1 MCPRTGSS
9 LGTFSG
15 YDSESQEKQVV
26 PGGHGASKGVARV
39 PALLSAGVVS
49 AVRALPSK
57 VLAPTT
63 GGGKTSTTGKRR
75 KSRPVPPRP
84 ARAPPLSLRPR
95 YPRPR
100 SGRARTTF
108 PISDVA
114 DCVRTDVAND
124 SPGEGRFRESLVG
137 GAGTSSV
144 GFSSFGPAPGR
155 RKRAAAAGRGVQEAP
170 RARGQRSGRGARVG
184 EVPPRLVPAV
194 TEPR

>member
-1 MCPRTGSS
+1 MPEDWEQPRDVLRVRQRVSGKASHARGSRSKQRRGEGPCAS
-9 LGTFSG
+9 LRR
-15 YDSESQEKQVV
+15 
-26 PGGHGASKGVARV
+26 GGLCGASAALKSAR
-39 PALLSAGVVS
+39 
-49 AVRALPSK
+49 
-57 VLAPTT
+57 TDHQ
-63 GGGKTSTTGKRR
+63 RR
-75 KSRPVPPRP
+75 QNEYHRETPEVPPRP

-114 DCVRTDVAND
+114 DCVRTDGAND

-155 RKRAAAAGRGVQEAP
+155 RERAAAAGRGVQEAP

-184 EVPPRLVPAV
+184 EVPPRPVPAV